1 MLASSHGTV
10 RVYNAQTGSLEKE
23 TNLVTNLVDNCSRI
37 FLSYFPSNERL
48 VIARETEINA
58 RTHSNGSVLLHGF
71 LDRRIQYKNEKISL
85 EFYSNQGSVIELFIF
100 TIESLY
106 TDCGGL
112 VVDTHN
118 CPNPKWKTFTICD
131 SYERLYS
138 FFDKLQHSNSS
149 KSVLLTTP
157 LLKSILHRLTRAIT
171 DSDSVLFFTAMREPF
186 TMQSEAHRRL
196 TFTHWPHMDYQW
208 ITPSTLSEAGFYFPL
223 KFPLDIVCC
232 LECSVRLSS
241 WEPTDEP
248 WSEHIRHSPQC
259 SFVSSPNSKS
269 IPSTFSW
276 STETAQTHAISDDP
290 IMVLT
295 ASTSTDFV
303 TTSTVDGGI
312 TIWDLSYFN
321 RRSLEFSLVDVL
333 NASIVIANT
342 SEMIIKSQLQVHSGC
357 LLVSN
362 CPTMKFINLPQPPK
376 IHHLILGCCLPYS
389 VFVKL
394 HSCMQNM
401 SATNKLENVKNNN
414 SKKYQLCLI
423 VIELCPLN
431 SEQVMWI
438 ADSTFSSTTT
448 TLSSPFF
455 PKSIFPNQ
463 FNIDSIPTDLVKF
476 LPLIG
481 HDYTI
486 EYEELGDIDDND
498 SDEKET
504 DNDDY
509 EDDFDEES
517 SDKLNSVH
525 TNNIMSDSVPKDN
538 VPTSI
543 STKLIEND
551 FYAYIGLSSVVEEFV
566 NLKAP
571 TECHPTSS
579 TNKLQLKKI
588 SALSSSNLSSSIKHI
603 ENQQFNMN
611 ETTSSIPCFDHSE
624 NKNGNSRCVENL
636 PKLVGVIPL
645 SVTANSTNNDIENP
659 NFRVLQ
665 ILPLPLQTMSF
676 NSDNS
681 AYSQGILV
689 CCGLSR
695 SLSHVEVHHETT
707 ADNQSIED
715 GDLFL
720 FGYNEN
726 DCIQPNSVI
735 DETPLFHMKL
745 PNHYCPIQMDVVSNT
760 NDLHVCSLNALYPPI
775 KLQYECGQSCVAVK
789 HTATATTT
797 NNNNLMFTI
806 DSPLTTTETNDL
818 SFCCFIL
825 TVYNSLLQINVY
837 KNLSCYAQL
846 IISNP
851 ILSADEDNN
860 NDEIFNGN
868 IQFNTFTYCTGLD
881 NICLSTI
888 NGEMYIYQLHNHELY
903 KYDMNK
909 QKRIHLYNSIISINQ
924 HCNVSSY
931 KETEASFPISSHNSS
946 ISSSSSHSYLLN
958 DLYAYCNC
966 PLEQCFILHQLIKTV
981 PIDSSIQVNF
991 PDLIGWYE
999 VDLSL
1004 PSLSSTIEN
1013 KQQFT
1018 SDHRTIQTLSK
1029 LVTHYIQL
1037 KKESLKKSQFNND
1050 NLDNIPLML
1059 TCATLAVQLSLSS
1072 NISTHLW
1079 EFNTRN
1085 WCAYQS
1091 LIKQQVNKSNGT
1103 SIIKSIINNNDNNDN
1118 SKNILSE
1125 HVLEISLR
1133 RVYSISHFIF
1143 HSTLKQYEKVQNQS
1157 DVYITLLRKNISSNK
1172 PLHFIHNP
1180 SKTSTNTECNE
1191 FHRVSS
1197 VLDHSLVVHDL
1208 NAPFIDDE
1216 YDSTQ
1221 SSEYK
1226 SQISDENVHF
1236 NNELLSNNLK
1246 IPGRVYHMPTESIIS
1261 SERLRELN
1269 ANIIAGPYLLSDF
1282 LTMNNRCSN
1291 IPMTSSELIKSR
1303 SRFFSV
1309 HIKIVDAK
1317 NETSSNLDCQSAT
1330 AVESQQ
1336 TPLLLSDIF
1345 AQIGLSVHQFNTT
1358 CCCYDHPA
1366 PPNIFVN
1373 EAPSSSS
1380 LSTNQ
1385 LTIMNDID
1393 NNDNDGNERTSLKSC
1408 KMHTILHERA
1418 QRLAILRSMK
1428 LHEDCFSF
1436 LSSTDGTC
1444 NHNSN
1449 DIYDKWRDLLTQNF
1463 YHHTSNFSSIILD
1476 VLNWVVLM
1484 YLHELELSCDIV
1496 ANLLNLAANN
1506 YEMLIENVI
1515 VHGDRECVQLGTRLL
1530 FSLLKLEFIF
1540 LNYCSSNNS
1549 SYKKPI
1555 VFHVL
1560 RNCLSTDS
1568 KTTTENNNNSSK
1580 FIRWLLICQTSAGC
1594 ETLFSLLDFIISY
1607 SFDECRRNSNDLK
1620 TKLLL
1625 QNNLM
1630 TLLNTVSLLHEDFN
1644 RLHSSYRLPICL
1656 GSPMLLN
1663 LPLYKWTYLGSE
1675 CLQSTPEKLH
1685 NTNNN
1690 NNNNSS
1696 KYQKSFNST
1705 IPSTSNINN
1714 NGISFNYENIKNCYP
1729 INKHI
1734 MNFNG
1739 IYTPKSYISFISDS
1753 IFNDTTTTDS
1763 EQYTQLKEKSNCFQG
1778 NDINNNND
1786 SIDTTATTTNDN
1798 NDSNDTTYNH
1808 SLYLPSSNYSSNAS
1822 FIHFSDIFTLM
1833 RSNFI
1838 TNIDHSKNITNIILS
1853 DLQDWPFHGLL
1864 DVEPLKFPLD
1874 KLSIQLNDDCDIE
1887 CVDFFTGEQLPI
1899 NDNICYETKFN
1910 KSQIETNNKE
1920 HELTSAI
1927 SHLMNSIE
1935 AYHLVISRMHPGA
1948 HRSVTFST
1956 YSSSINFL
1964 TDLIIPI
1971 NPCLQCITLE
1981 AILNDQSLKESII
1994 STKLIAISTDISHT
2008 ALVLRDIYPP
2018 IKFTQLRITIVG
2030 RLDCPFNKARIH
2042 LGSYFGQNGIWQ
2054 QFIHPLI
2061 KTNSNDNNNNL
2072 IQYLESIVLSK
2083 TMKFI
2088 SVQQCLINTLDQC
2101 DKNKKISNISSDSD
2115 NIQISSLYKQCYNL
2129 QYQLNWIDR
2138 TLNRLRKIYQPEK
2151 FREYKSQIH
2160 EMSNEQLRMN
2170 LYPDKVKYILEHCLL
2185 CLLSHANE
2193 IWSVIEPLPLLSPST
2208 EVSPLDN
2215 EDYTF
2220 LNCVDKCC
2228 TTFLNDMIIHGNR
2241 SMQILTVGLI
2251 PMFIKINSILLSMNH
2266 TNHNYLYKFLKNSSI
2281 IKSNIHNNTRQQLLF
2296 WSILQRLIHTGMS
2309 QYLLDTTISILYDIW
2324 NSIDTNNNEKDP
2336 LNLEIFNNILLI
2348 IDTIIENGYS
2358 SLLTVHKSLN
2368 HFLTILN
2375 MHQLSSNGH
2384 ISINGLLKWH
2394 YFHQIYNIKRCNAI
2408 YPYCQTINSKITNG
2422 IYNNDTISQYQLC
2435 AISYYRWHLEHLA
2448 NLSTQY
2454 AANHDYHRQII
2465 EKDLFPLGAL
2475 FVRRIIDSQTSVL
2488 MRSCIPECI
2497 QQTNTYSSKSF
2508 LPLETYQIPQQR
2520 FLCMFGDDDES
2531 SIENSLIQLL
2541 QILINVTLK
2550 FLNDLLNLSSVNNS
2564 STMSRESI
2572 LFQNCFVIC
2581 RLLGRI
2587 CWHISGDR
2595 IRQYFIPDGNIYESE
2610 LFKFLTNFCQRL
2622 NDQSSLLNDMI
2633 IECLCLTLNSE
2644 CIPECPQ
2651 TIKPDNYG
2659 NIESIDL
2666 QKSQNKSWP
2675 YPNNSVVNYHLQQ
2688 TTDLLWHLLPSQ
2700 LLTRAQSILV
2710 QPFNQHQINHIHT
2723 QKNRL
2728 NTCITTSSNNNGHF
2742 VLCEIFSECINL
2754 MLKDAKSIGQ
2764 LDYNNDNKLQSVHD
2778 NLSDQHPYLINV
2790 LYLFC
2795 GIIGE
2800 PNFKP
2805 WKLTSNDK
2813 TSKKCQC
2820 YVKTNL
2826 QINIQ
2831 LESLQNVLNL
2841 LENFVQLKQRTQTT
2855 DQHYLSSKS
2864 IEYLRNFYT
2873 LTIHFLAISSESSN
2887 LRLYILESSSFS
2899 LFLNTILTDYS
2910 LRNGINRSC
2919 TLALEVLFS
2928 WFAYSTVKLVNS
2940 DYHPFD
2946 KFCLDQL
2953 IGLFS
2958 KANTSTQIIEG
2969 PCDLQAVLLTAICS
2983 RIKSSNQTNT
2993 IDNDSDS
3000 VEHAIQ
3006 TTITTCSMHTIS
3018 NLPIDYLFQLVQI
3031 LLNYLYDQLVKLN
3044 QQSPMNNDNNHR
3056 AYLLCFSCYTTIV
3069 DEEYE
3074 SCHKN
3079 FTLWSTLASNHIRQR
3094 LISNP
3099 STKNIDK
3106 DPNDQ
3111 SSTPMNTSSSSSTTT
3126 TTTPLSNCSSLFIRQ
3141 LTCCYLYGLCS
3152 TSGMYSQILSNKT
3165 YHNKCL
3171 ALILGN
3177 LCRILTETF
3186 NNIHDKHKLRVFF
3199 IRNIKLFLS
3208 SLSFAH
3214 VNSPMSTMIT
3224 LSCMINGWKTLK
3236 HFAQLIMNH
3245 FKPIS
3250 ICDWLFYC
3258 VIMVMQSLD
3267 SIDSSSSHSL
3277 SLPSTTESVLTFRT
3291 HLLQSLISPIPLNSC
3306 PLFLLLA
3313 LCIESNLQLH
3323 NNNNNDYAN
3332 ILLNTFINDTCNRKS
3347 IRSSSSSIVCTSSS
3361 LDYTKLYTINASELG
3376 QALLQQSFNDNLPY
3390 YQQSS
3395 IFNFQYLIN
3404 SLPIGLFGPIH
3415 LFKQSSLEFQKNLIN
3430 FNYPNQQRL
3439 QKQSTNMDTTATT
3452 CQCVNL
3458 LHSNQQKQMK
3468 INSIQDTD
3476 HYDIIDKEKSY
3487 TSIINYQKSIIDFAP
3502 ISFIY
3507 SDILDEQITSLCQTL
3522 SIMNCHNDNNNC
3534 ENIIF
3539 PLYLGFSAYSFA
3551 PKTISGSN
3559 LMKDVNDCN
3568 NNTNNDNNNNN
3579 NNNNNDYSSNQIPEK
3594 FNLSEFIKTNFVFH
3608 NNKESLQIIVRL
3620 PLLIQLECV
3629 QLSVKNSLQSASPV
3643 IIEIELYRDLP
3654 GASRRTFI
3662 SAHKSNKSSLS
3673 KLHTINFPPRLV
3685 SHVLIRLYHSQNY
3698 NKTLRVNILRLLGRH
3713 ANDNRLFFT
3722 ETCGNSCINANNLT
3736 GENSLNKIRP
3746 IVLLHLLHN
3755 EMLSQL
3761 LPNIFYSYQ
3770 FINSL
3775 LHCLHTISSDKKLSM
3790 CTRQLIQ
3797 MVTCHNQIFDMI
3809 NYIYNLTSDDSSD
3822 NDNKRLHN
3830 EWFYS
3835 PISYINNEVDMFW
3848 KSCPS
3853 SAILCER
3860 ILLGLLVNT
3869 DNAGRNSLANYILT
3883 KLLNGNNDDD
3893 DLTINYENVSFT
3905 NVSKSNQDIDNEFN
3919 SSYWYGPLASLT
3931 STPNQRLFAWL
3942 CLHQDVGQS
3951 TRIEQIINW
3960 LSHFN
3965 ESTIKQDIL
3974 SHNHQ
3979 LLNHWSQL
3987 ILIFSSVLWSLS
3999 SGTTTGTM
4007 ETDQCSNLWQKY
4019 VTIDFISSIFDLYT
4033 SIIKHYQMDLS
4044 MDDVDDDNN
4053 DTKNLI
4059 VEIKQFTKVL
4069 INLMCSLCTIQPNVI
4084 SILLSKLLIIPT
4096 TSPLSNQYDKFLFNS
4111 QLKVFNS
4118 ILSSDHIV
4126 YSIFSMNKPTNSTD
4140 PIISNNFFYN
4150 CCTWLSDYFFVMTTS
4165 ESSSYSSNGSVLTMD
4180 SALRHLSILN
4190 YFMQS
4195 NQSTTLRLI
4204 LGQFICEY
4212 LLPSLLFNFTAVLSS
4227 LFQSISLN
4235 NLFSNHHHHFD
4246 SSIYKVSQ
4254 LQQAIIT
4261 LYQTVKLSM
4270 TLSKSS
4276 KRFNSCQLSLESSKL
4291 KMNCLT
4297 DRLIETFKE
4306 SFMKQN
4312 FKLSNFISELLLPQ
4326 PLSLTP
4332 VPFKQTIA
4340 VFAVTSNHPHTS
4352 TDLPWPITGPPVVLN
4367 IQSSEL
4373 LKSELVTFLCQEIH
4387 QSVSNINLDYS
4398 IHPSLSTA
4406 LLLINIYHPPE
4417 YTGTNHYEFERNIF
4431 VKHLRLIIDHLLHP
4445 FSINRASSSTTTNNN
4460 SSINI
4465 NVSHPTEINTMN
4477 DFELCLIKH
4486 TPNIGHII
4494 SPIDWDNGIFLP
4506 KDYTDNW
4513 TMEQLNQFTDD
4524 HPLIIN
4530 QCRLLC
4536 LLIRPCEHAKFVLHP
4551 PESVTKPSSSSLMK
4565 ETNSISYYDYLLKN
4579 FQSSFI
4585 NEFLKSGLLYFI
4597 ANSIVH
4603 WRIPCLLKTTT
4614 PTTTTINTTTTTTNN
4629 NNNNN
4634 NNNWNQSMKQFHSYI
4649 ISYFNKFYNYKLDN
4663 LIINNNNNN
4672 NNGTLNIP
4680 LHCIITYILV
4690 LRIPNYD
4697 SYLLNLIKSSM
4708 NIMELIMKYH
4718 STLVY
4723 LPSYLIQLAN
4733 DYGKDFCVTNYA
4745 TYNLESSQLIH
4756 SNILPFQCL
4765 CYLYDSNNNGNNSNV
4780 HIDGHQSLW
4789 ELRWIHL
4796 NSGVLQLILSFMY
4809 VLSHGS
4815 CLNLPER
4822 FDIDEVKAF
4831 IHSIQLDCSNNNTD
4845 KDNSLS
4851 QTIQSINEIYI
4862 HFIKPACIDFEHE
4875 VFPSITVS
4883 NQDNHKKCKQNTNDQ
4898 SSSQSHFNSLHSSA
4912 VVVTS
4917 SGSISNQLN
4926 SNFWAK
4932 GTGFATTPTI
4942 TETSSVTN
4950 DYSNNHHNNIQ
4961 SKWIRSSNIQHE
4973 DQYAIVLCNVLS
4985 GFLSTFIQNPMY
4997 TDELYEFIIIYFIYK
5012 FNLIHFIINYL
5023 RNDSIIEIINHYLLY
5038 QAIIQLIRII
5048 SLCPRLHWLITFVQN
5063 DFNNNDHV
5071 TKCNNKLCN
5080 CFILQSFNSFQSY
5093 WHGIHLN
5100 DLFILNNWCNEVT
5113 IDDDDDDDSLL
5124 ENLDPSCI
5132 AVLMK
5137 HILFYLSKYKEQL
5150 SKLGLIIEPSESG
5163 QPSKQITSKSNIE
5176 LHPTNTTTRISSGCL
5191 IRRPSIRYRN
5201 IHKQH
5206 IGNLLK
5212 NIHCKNQNLCTSSQA
5227 FNTTDIN
5234 YHFSTSKTYGLLQLK
5249 SGFYDQ
5255 FDISDRNTNEMSSEN
5270 KDKLYTLTE
5279 SNVEVSCGNDDDNPD
5294 TASEDVHDNNSEEEK
5309 EQNEDRNAHCEVIND
5324 LTENAN
5330 HSQYLTDPLI
5340 NKENNLVNGEF
5351 HSHFQND
5358 VLDDNAES
5366 TNHEFNNDGSSV
5378 CVNQEILI
5386 IFNELEATYK
5396 LLKLIL
5402 KYQQSSVNKF
5412 PNDDYKTT
5420 LLEIQSA
5427 EYDNGNGKN
5436 GTLEIQT
5443 SSIDSKMLSTNTAY
5457 CTALKSIH
5465 FRTIKFFSAPVNNT
5479 VSSLVPHEYA
5489 NLCAQHEGFILI
5501 NGFNTK
5507 KLFTYVASTSTSEP
5521 NPDQSNKLSTVT
5533 ATTTTSSRLKIT
5545 PKNRSFH
5552 RLQRLAQEIVTLN
5565 TSLPLSESAS
5575 IFICCEENHL
5585 CLLKALITGPPDTP
5599 YANGCFE
5606 FDIYA
5611 PPDYPNQPPLVEF
5624 CTTAKNTFRFN
5635 PNLYEDGKVCLS
5647 VLNTWHG
5654 SSEERWNP
5662 QTSSLLQV
5670 LVSIQSLIFVR
5681 EPYFNEPGFECTM
5694 GTPRGIIVSYKYNA
5708 RIRVATVRWA
5718 MINQLKHL
5726 PIGFEEVVLKHFLNR
5741 RSFIISQVEQW
5752 ILEMRNH
5759 VQFKSVE
5766 IYVKELE
5773 DSLPILKTEL
5783 NQLEERLI
5791 DWNKKHNQI

>member
-1 MLASSHGTV
+1 MSAPSLWSSCYFPPLGVTMLASSHGTV

-23 TNLVTNLVDNCSRI
+23 TNLVTNLIDNCMYGHELRLFLGSRI
-37 FLSYFPSNERL
+37 SLSYFPSNERL

-58 RTHSNGSVLLHGF
+58 RTHSNGFVLLHGF

-85 EFYSNQGSVIELFIF
+85 EFYSNQGSVIELFLS

-118 CPNPKWKTFTICD
+118 CPNPKWKTFTICG

-138 FFDKLQHSNSS
+138 LFNKLQHSNSN

-223 KFPLDIVCC
+223 KFPLDIVYC

-259 SFVSSPNSKS
+259 SFVSSPNSKN

-321 RRSLEFSLVDVL
+321 RL
-333 NASIVIANT
+333 
-342 SEMIIKSQLQVHSGC
+342 
-357 LLVSN
+357 
-362 CPTMKFINLPQPPK
+362 IN
-376 IHHLILGCCLPYS
+376 
-389 VFVKL
+389 
-394 HSCMQNM
+394 
-401 SATNKLENVKNNN
+401 
-414 SKKYQLCLI
+414 
-423 VIELCPLN
+423 
-431 SEQVMWI
+431 
-438 ADSTFSSTTT
+438 
-448 TLSSPFF
+448 
-455 PKSIFPNQ
+455 
-463 FNIDSIPTDLVKF
+463 
-476 LPLIG
+476 
-481 HDYTI
+481 
-486 EYEELGDIDDND
+486 
-498 SDEKET
+498 
-504 DNDDY
+504 
-509 EDDFDEES
+509 
-517 SDKLNSVH
+517 
-525 TNNIMSDSVPKDN
+525 
-538 VPTSI
+538 
-543 STKLIEND
+543 ND
-551 FYAYIGLSSVVEEFV
+551 FYTYIGLSSVVEEFV
-566 NLKAP
+566 NLKAT
-571 TECHPTSS
+571 TECHHTSS

-611 ETTSSIPCFDHSE
+611 ETTSSIPCSDHSE
-624 NKNGNSRCVENL
+624 NKNGKSRCVENL

-645 SVTANSTNNDIENP
+645 SATANSTNNDIENP

-665 ILPLPLQTMSF
+665 ILPLPLQRISF

-681 AYSQGILV
+681 AYSQGTLV

-726 DCIQPNSVI
+726 DCILPNSVI

-745 PNHYCPIQMDVVSNT
+745 PNQYCPIQMDVVSNI
-760 NDLHVCSLNALYPPI
+760 NDLHVCSLNTLYPSI
-775 KLQYECGQSCVAVK
+775 KLQYES
-789 HTATATTT
+789 
-797 NNNNLMFTI
+797 
-806 DSPLTTTETNDL
+806 
-818 SFCCFIL
+818 
-825 TVYNSLLQINVY
+825 YNSLLQINVY
-837 KNLSCYAQL
+837 KNLLCYAQL

-860 NDEIFNGN
+860 NDEIINDNIYGN
-868 IQFNTFTYCTGLD
+868 IQFETFTYCTGLD

-924 HCNVSSY
+924 HY
-931 KETEASFPISSHNSS
+931 
-946 ISSSSSHSYLLN
+946 
-958 DLYAYCNC
+958 
-966 PLEQCFILHQLIKTV
+966 
-981 PIDSSIQVNF
+981 SSIQVNF

-1091 LIKQQVNKSNGT
+1091 LIKQQVDKSNGT

-1125 HVLEISLR
+1125 HVLEISLP

-1180 SKTSTNTECNE
+1180 SKTSTNADCNE

-1216 YDSTQ
+1216 YDCTQ

-1226 SQISDENVHF
+1226 SQISDDTIHF
-1236 NNELLSNNLK
+1236 NNELLSNYLK
-1246 IPGRVYHMPTESIIS
+1246 ILGRVYHMPTESIIS

-1449 DIYDKWRDLLTQNF
+1449 NIYDKWRDLLTQNF

-1506 YEMLIENVI
+1506 YEMLIEN
-1515 VHGDRECVQLGTRLL
+1515 
-1530 FSLLKLEFIF
+1530 
-1540 LNYCSSNNS
+1540 
-1549 SYKKPI
+1549 
-1555 VFHVL
+1555 
-1560 RNCLSTDS
+1560 
-1568 KTTTENNNNSSK
+1568 
-1580 FIRWLLICQTSAGC
+1580 
-1594 ETLFSLLDFIISY
+1594 
-1607 SFDECRRNSNDLK
+1607 
-1620 TKLLL
+1620 
-1625 QNNLM
+1625 
-1630 TLLNTVSLLHEDFN
+1630 
-1644 RLHSSYRLPICL
+1644 
-1656 GSPMLLN
+1656 
-1663 LPLYKWTYLGSE
+1663 
-1675 CLQSTPEKLH
+1675 
-1685 NTNNN
+1685 
-1690 NNNNSS
+1690 
-1696 KYQKSFNST
+1696 
-1705 IPSTSNINN
+1705 
-1714 NGISFNYENIKNCYP
+1714 
-1729 INKHI
+1729 
-1734 MNFNG
+1734 
-1739 IYTPKSYISFISDS
+1739 
-1753 IFNDTTTTDS
+1753 
-1763 EQYTQLKEKSNCFQG
+1763 
-1778 NDINNNND
+1778 
-1786 SIDTTATTTNDN
+1786 
-1798 NDSNDTTYNH
+1798 
-1808 SLYLPSSNYSSNAS
+1808 
-1822 FIHFSDIFTLM
+1822 
-1833 RSNFI
+1833 
-1838 TNIDHSKNITNIILS
+1838 NITNIILS

-1864 DVEPLKFPLD
+1864 DVEPLKFALD
-1874 KLSIQLNDDCDIE
+1874 QLSIQLNDDCDIE
-1887 CVDFFTGEQLPI
+1887 C
-1899 NDNICYETKFN
+1899 
-1910 KSQIETNNKE
+1910 
-1920 HELTSAI
+1920 
-1927 SHLMNSIE
+1927 
-1935 AYHLVISRMHPGA
+1935 
-1948 HRSVTFST
+1948 
-1956 YSSSINFL
+1956 
-1964 TDLIIPI
+1964 
-1971 NPCLQCITLE
+1971 
-1981 AILNDQSLKESII
+1981 
-1994 STKLIAISTDISHT
+1994 
-2008 ALVLRDIYPP
+2008 
-2018 IKFTQLRITIVG
+2018 
-2030 RLDCPFNKARIH
+2030 
-2042 LGSYFGQNGIWQ
+2042 
-2054 QFIHPLI
+2054 
-2061 KTNSNDNNNNL
+2061 
-2072 IQYLESIVLSK
+2072 
-2083 TMKFI
+2083 
-2088 SVQQCLINTLDQC
+2088 
-2101 DKNKKISNISSDSD
+2101 
-2115 NIQISSLYKQCYNL
+2115 
-2129 QYQLNWIDR
+2129 
-2138 TLNRLRKIYQPEK
+2138 
-2151 FREYKSQIH
+2151 
-2160 EMSNEQLRMN
+2160 
-2170 LYPDKVKYILEHCLL
+2170 
-2185 CLLSHANE
+2185 
-2193 IWSVIEPLPLLSPST
+2193 
-2208 EVSPLDN
+2208 
-2215 EDYTF
+2215 
-2220 LNCVDKCC
+2220 
-2228 TTFLNDMIIHGNR
+2228 
-2241 SMQILTVGLI
+2241 ILTVGLI

-2281 IKSNIHNNTRQQLLF
+2281 IKSNIHDNARQQLLF

-2309 QYLLDTTISILYDIW
+2309 QYLLDTSISILHDIW
-2324 NSIDTNNNEKDP
+2324 DSIDTNNKEDP
-2336 LNLEIFNNILLI
+2336 LNLEIFNNILII
-2348 IDTIIENGYS
+2348 IDTMIENGYS

-2394 YFHQIYNIKRCNAI
+2394 YFHQIYNIKRCNAL
-2408 YPYCQTINSKITNG
+2408 YPYCQTISSRITNG

-2454 AANHDYHRQII
+2454 AANRDYHRQII

-2475 FVRRIIDSQTSVL
+2475 FVRRNIDSQTSVL
-2488 MRSCIPECI
+2488 MRSCIPEGI
-2497 QQTNTYSSKSF
+2497 QQTNTYPSKSF

-2541 QILINVTLK
+2541 QILINVTLN

-2564 STMSRESI
+2564 STMSRDSI
-2572 LFQNCFVIC
+2572 LFQSCFVIC

-2710 QPFNQHQINHIHT
+2710 QPFNQHQIDHIHT

-2795 GIIGE
+2795 GIVGE

-2805 WKLTSNDK
+2805 WKLTSNDE

-2820 YVKTNL
+2820 YIKTNL

-2864 IEYLRNFYT
+2864 IECLP
-2873 LTIHFLAISSESSN
+2873 ISSESSN

-2953 IGLFS
+2953 NGLFS
-2958 KANTSTQIIEG
+2958 KTNTSTQIIEG

-2983 RIKSSNQTNT
+2983 RIKSSNPTNT

-3126 TTTPLSNCSSLFIRQ
+3126 PLSNCSSLFIRQ

-3177 LCRILTETF
+3177 LCRILIETF
-3186 NNIHDKHKLRVFF
+3186 NNIHDRHKLRVFF

-3267 SIDSSSSHSL
+3267 SIESSSHSS
-3277 SLPSTTESVLTFRT
+3277 SLPSTAESVLTFRT

-3323 NNNNNDYAN
+3323 INNNDYAN
-3332 ILLNTFINDTCNRKS
+3332 ILLNTFINDTNNRKS

-3361 LDYTKLYTINASELG
+3361 LDYIINASELG
-3376 QALLQQSFNDNLPY
+3376 QALLQQSLNDNLPY

-3415 LFKQSSLEFQKNLIN
+3415 LFKQSSLQFQKNLVN
-3430 FNYPNQQRL
+3430 FNYPNQQ
-3439 QKQSTNMDTTATT
+3439 
-3452 CQCVNL
+3452 
-3458 LHSNQQKQMK
+3458 
-3468 INSIQDTD
+3468 
-3476 HYDIIDKEKSY
+3476 
-3487 TSIINYQKSIIDFAP
+3487 P
-3502 ISFIY
+3502 
-3507 SDILDEQITSLCQTL
+3507 
-3522 SIMNCHNDNNNC
+3522 
-3534 ENIIF
+3534 
-3539 PLYLGFSAYSFA
+3539 
-3551 PKTISGSN
+3551 
-3559 LMKDVNDCN
+3559 
-3568 NNTNNDNNNNN
+3568 
-3579 NNNNNDYSSNQIPEK
+3579 
-3594 FNLSEFIKTNFVFH
+3594 
-3608 NNKESLQIIVRL
+3608 
-3620 PLLIQLECV
+3620 
-3629 QLSVKNSLQSASPV
+3629 SPV
-3643 IIEIELYRDLP
+3643 TIEVELYRDLP

-3685 SHVLIRLYHSQNY
+3685 SHVLIRLYHVQNY
-3698 NKTLRVNILRLLGRH
+3698 NKTLRVNTLRLLGRH
-3713 ANDNRLFFT
+3713 VNDNRLFFT
-3722 ETCGNSCINANNLT
+3722 ETCGNSCTNSNNLT

-3755 EMLSQL
+3755 EMLSQS

-3809 NYIYNLTSDDSSD
+3809 NYIYNLTSNGSSD
-3822 NDNKRLHN
+3822 NDNKILHN

-3835 PISYINNEVDMFW
+3835 PISHINNEVDMFW

-3893 DLTINYENVSFT
+3893 DLTINYENVSFIS
-3905 NVSKSNQDIDNEFN
+3905 VSKSNQDIDNEFN

-3942 CLHQDVGQS
+3942 CLHQDAGQS
-3951 TRIEQIINW
+3951 TRIKQIINW

-3999 SGTTTGTM
+3999 SVTTTGTM
-4007 ETDQCSNLWQKY
+4007 ETDQCSNLWQNY
-4019 VTIDFISSIFDLYT
+4019 VTIDFI
-4033 SIIKHYQMDLS
+4033 
-4044 MDDVDDDNN
+4044 
-4053 DTKNLI
+4053 
-4059 VEIKQFTKVL
+4059 
-4069 INLMCSLCTIQPNVI
+4069 
-4084 SILLSKLLIIPT
+4084 
-4096 TSPLSNQYDKFLFNS
+4096 S

-4126 YSIFSMNKPTNSTD
+4126 YYIFSINESMNSTD
-4140 PIISNNFFYN
+4140 PIVQDNFFYN
-4150 CCTWLSDYFFVMTTS
+4150 CCTWLSDYFSVINHS

-4180 SALRHLSILN
+4180 SALRYLSILN

-4195 NQSTTLRLI
+4195 NQSTTLRRI

-4212 LLPSLLFNFTAVLSS
+4212 LLPSLLSNFTAVLSS

-4235 NLFSNHHHHFD
+4235 NLFSNHHFD

-4276 KRFNSCQLSLESSKL
+4276 KRFNPCQLNLESSKF

-4312 FKLSNFISELLLPQ
+4312 FKLSNFISEVLLPQ
-4326 PLSLTP
+4326 PLSLIP

-4352 TDLPWPITGPPVVLN
+4352 TDLLWPITGPPVVLN

-4373 LKSELVTFLCQEIH
+4373 LKSGLVTFLCQEIH
-4387 QSVSNINLDYS
+4387 QSVSNIKPDYS

-4445 FSINRASSSTTTNNN
+4445 FSMNRSSNTTTNN

-4465 NVSHPTEINTMN
+4465 NVSHPTEINTTN
-4477 DFELCLIKH
+4477 DFELCLIQH

-4506 KDYTDNW
+4506 KGYTDNW

-4530 QCRLLC
+4530 QSRLLC
-4536 LLIRPCEHAKFVLHP
+4536 LLIRPCEHAKFVFHP
-4551 PESVTKPSSSSLMK
+4551 SEPVTKP
-4565 ETNSISYYDYLLKN
+4565 
-4579 FQSSFI
+4579 
-4585 NEFLKSGLLYFI
+4585 
-4597 ANSIVH
+4597 
-4603 WRIPCLLKTTT
+4603 
-4614 PTTTTINTTTTTTNN
+4614 
-4629 NNNNN
+4629 
-4634 NNNWNQSMKQFHSYI
+4634 
-4649 ISYFNKFYNYKLDN
+4649 
-4663 LIINNNNNN
+4663 
-4672 NNGTLNIP
+4672 
-4680 LHCIITYILV
+4680 
-4690 LRIPNYD
+4690 IPNYD
-4697 SYLLNLIKSSM
+4697 FNLINLIESSM
-4708 NIMELIMKYH
+4708 NIMELIMKYQ
-4718 STLVY
+4718 STLIY

-4733 DYGKDFCVTNYA
+4733 DYNRTFCVTNYP
-4745 TYNLESSQLIH
+4745 TYNLQSSQLIH

-4765 CYLYDSNNNGNNSNV
+4765 CYLYDSHNNENNSNI
-4780 HIDGHQSLW
+4780 HASGHQSLW

-4831 IHSIQLDCSNNNTD
+4831 IHSIQLDCNNNND

-4851 QTIQSINEIYI
+4851 LTIQSINEIYI
-4862 HFIKPACIDFEHE
+4862 HFIKPACIDLEQE
-4875 VFPSITVS
+4875 LFPSIIVS

-4898 SSSQSHFNSLHSSA
+4898 SSSHTNFNSIHSSA

-4917 SGSISNQLN
+4917 SGSTSNQLN

-4942 TETSSVTN
+4942 TETSVTN
-4950 DYSNNHHNNIQ
+4950 DHSNNHHNNIQ

-4973 DQYAIVLCNVLS
+4973 DQYAIVLS
-4985 GFLSTFIQNPMY
+4985 
-4997 TDELYEFIIIYFIYK
+4997 
-5012 FNLIHFIINYL
+5012 
-5023 RNDSIIEIINHYLLY
+5023 
-5038 QAIIQLIRII
+5038 IIQLVRII
-5048 SLCPRLHWLITFVQN
+5048 SLCPRLHWLVTYVQK

-5071 TKCNNKLCN
+5071 TKCNDKLCN

-5100 DLFILNNWCNEVT
+5100 DPFILNNWCNEFT
-5113 IDDDDDDDSLL
+5113 NDDNNDDDNSLL

-5132 AVLMK
+5132 TVLMK

-5150 SKLGLIIEPSESG
+5150 SKLGLIIEPSASE

-5176 LHPTNTTTRISSGCL
+5176 LHPTNTTNTRISSGCL

-5212 NIHCKNQNLCTSSQA
+5212 NIHCKNQKLCTSSQA
-5227 FNTTDIN
+5227 FNTTDITN
-5234 YHFSTSKTYGLLQLK
+5234 YHCSTSKTYGLLQLK

-5255 FDISDRNTNEMSSEN
+5255 FDISDRNTNEISSEN
-5270 KDKLYTLTE
+5270 RDKLYTLTE
-5279 SNVEVSCGNDDDNPD
+5279 SNVEVSCNNDDDNPD
-5294 TASEDVHDNNSEEEK
+5294 TSSEDVHDNNSEEEK
-5309 EQNEDRNAHCEVIND
+5309 EQDEDRNVHCEVIKN

-5330 HSQYLTDPLI
+5330 HSQSTVYLNESNQYSTDPLI

-5358 VLDDNAES
+5358 ILDDNAES
-5366 TNHEFNNDGSSV
+5366 TNHEFNNDISST

-5386 IFNELEATYK
+5386 IFNELETTYK
-5396 LLKLIL
+5396 LLTLIL

-5412 PNDDYKTT
+5412 PNDDYKIT
-5420 LLEIQSA
+5420 LPEILSA
-5427 EYDNGNGKN
+5427 EYDNGSGKN
-5436 GTLEIQT
+5436 GTLQIQT
-5443 SSIDSKMLSTNTAY
+5443 SSIDSKMLSTNNAY

-5465 FRTIKFFSAPVNNT
+5465 FPSVNNT

-5489 NLCAQHEGFILI
+5489 DLCAQHESFILI

-5521 NPDQSNKLSTVT
+5521 NPDQSHKLSTVT
-5533 ATTTTSSRLKIT
+5533 ATTTSSRLKIT

-5565 TSLPLSESAS
+5565 TSLPLSENAS

-5708 RIRVATVRWA
+5708 CIRVATVRWA

-5726 PIGFEEVVLKHFLNR
+5726 PIGFEEVILKHFLNR
-5741 RSFIISQVEQW
+5741 RSFIISQDSNPNPQTVVA
-5752 ILEMRNH
+5752 EMRFGPN
-5759 VQFKSVE
+5759 F
-5766 IYVKELE
+5766 ILCLVK
-5773 DSLPILKTEL
+5773 DTVKCGILVDYL
-5783 NQLEERLI
+5783 Q
-5791 DWNKKHNQI
+5791 